1 MKRALIIMKDLNNQQ
16 FPVIVERVKSLD
28 DAKALADF
36 LETNSSAQ
44 VLTYAFIEEEFYRG
58 KEAQET
64 GHYDRVGQQLKLIYL
79 DADAGDVINFTIPA
93 PNDNLVNAEQEATG
107 DIIAASKDILLQ
119 ITERGTLLAK
129 GGGIMARF

>member
-1 MKRALIIMKDLNNQQ
+1 MTRALIIMKDFNNQQ
-16 FPVIVERVKSLD
+16 FPVVVERVRSLE
-28 DAKALADF
+28 ATRALADF
-36 LETNSSAQ
+36 LEENSSAQ
-44 VLTYAFIEEEFYRG
+44 VLTYAFVEEEFYRG

-107 DIIAASKDILLQ
+107 DIIAAAKDILLQ
-119 ITERGTLLAK
+119 ITERETLLAK

>member
-16 FPVIVERVKSLD
+16 FPVVVERVKSLD

-64 GHYDRVGQQLKLIYL
+64 GHYDRVGQQLKLLYMDIE
-79 DADAGDVINFTIPA
+79 AGDVIHFAVPA
-93 PNDNLVNAEQEATG
+93 PNDNLVDADQEASPE
-107 DIIAASKDILLQ
+107 IAAAIV
-119 ITERGTLLAK
+119 TLLTLITDRTK
-129 GGGIMARF
+129 LYYRGGGIISQ